1 MTISPRLVD
10 TPHAIGP
17 LPLPR
22 QLAPGLFWLGGCLR
36 QPYKGQV
43 FHSYNSVYVIAGD
56 NSSLIVETG
65 FPGDIDLIES
75 QLDELT
81 HLVPPVEYVFST
93 HPETPH
99 AGGVGRLLAKYPTA
113 IAIGGVQDLHLVF
126 PQFADRIHVPT
137 AATLNYD
144 LGGREF
150 SIVPGVIRDLM
161 PTYWGFDDQ
170 SAALFP
176 GDGFAYSH
184 YHTDGHCGLV
194 AEEAT
199 SLDLP
204 DMTALFAELALY
216 WTRLTDV
223 EPYLSELDSLLDRL
237 GVQLI
242 GPTHGL
248 PITDLARTVPAI
260 REGFRLGSHS

>member
-1 MTISPRLVD
+1 MTLS
-10 TPHAIGP
+10 PHAAETTSVIGP

-22 QLAPGLFWLGGCLR
+22 NLAPGVHWLGGCLQ
-36 QPYKGQV
+36 QPYQGKM
-43 FHSYNSVYVIAGD
+43 FHSYNSVYVVSGTKK
-56 NSSLIVETG
+56 SVVVETG

-75 QLDELT
+75 QLDQLISS
-81 HLVPPVEYVFST
+81 VAPIEYVFST

-99 AGGVGRLLAKYPTA
+99 AGGVGRLLDKYPSA
-113 IAIGGVQDLHLVF
+113 VAIGGVQDLHLAF
-126 PQFADRIHVPT
+126 PQFADRIEVPT
-137 AATLNYD
+137 GETLHYD
-144 LGGREF
+144 LGGRTF
-150 SIVPGVIRDLM
+150 RIVGGVIRDLM
-161 PTYWGFDDQ
+161 PTYWGFDDK
-170 SAALFP
+170 SRALFP

-223 EPYLSELDSLLDRL
+223 EPYLQELDLLLEGLD
-237 GVQLI
+237 VQLI
-242 GPTHGL
+242 CPTHGL
-248 PITDLARTVPAI
+248 PIVDLPHTVPAV
-260 REGFRLGSHS
+260 REGFRLGARS